1 MYLLSGD
8 LDQRSGEAS
17 DFHEGPR
24 AHYIPAP
31 CRARP
36 HADEK
41 QRKEHSC
48 RQRMLSKWLVL
59 TVQSL
64 PGQHSQ
70 PLSPAWSE
78 GRAELTPSLHPGQE
92 VH

>member
-36 HADEK
+36 RADEK

-48 RQRMLSKWLVL
+48 RQRMLSKW
-59 TVQSL
+59 
-64 PGQHSQ
+64 
-70 PLSPAWSE
+70 
-78 GRAELTPSLHPGQE
+78 
-92 VH
+92 